1 LIGTA
6 IAFFF
11 GRLAKSTELIEKGNG
26 QKYMNKAPKI
36 VPPAIS
42 DTKSDRTPL
51 QGRIVRGY
59 DNDELFRE
67 DLWLRRIEQSRKQLF
82 APEASMCLMTRSES
96 VGVGEEDAKRICVML
111 AQYAGTKFD
120 N

>member
-1 LIGTA
+1 MV
-6 IAFFF
+6 
-11 GRLAKSTELIEKGNG
+11 KN
-26 QKYMNKAPKI
+26 MNKAPKI

-42 DTKSDRTPL
+42 DTKSDRKPP

-59 DNDELFRE
+59 DNDELYRE
-67 DLWLRRIEQSRKQLF
+67 DLWLRRIEQSRKQLV
-82 APEASMCLMTRSES
+82 APEASMTRS
-96 VGVGEEDAKRICVML
+96 VGVGEEDVKRICAIL

>member
-1 LIGTA
+1 LSIGTA
-6 IAFFF
+6 IAFFS
-11 GRLAKSTELIEKGNG
+11 GRLAKSTELIEKGND
-26 QKYMNKAPKI
+26 QKYMNKAAKI

-42 DTKSDRTPL
+42 DTKSDRAAL

-59 DNDELFRE
+59 DSGELFRE
-67 DLWLRRIEQSRKQLF
+67 DLWLRRIEQSRKQLV
-82 APEASMCLMTRSES
+82 APEASMCLMTRS
-96 VGVGEEDAKRICVML
+96 VGVGEERVKLICAML

>member
-1 LIGTA
+1 
-6 IAFFF
+6 
-11 GRLAKSTELIEKGNG
+11 
-26 QKYMNKAPKI
+26 MNKPPKI

-42 DTKSDRTPL
+42 DTKSDRPAL

-67 DLWLRRIEQSRKQLF
+67 DLWLRRIEQSRKQLV
-82 APEASMCLMTRSES
+82 APEASICLMTRS
-96 VGVGEEDAKRICVML
+96 VGVDEEDVKQIYAML
-111 AQYAGTKFD
+111 AQYAGIKFD